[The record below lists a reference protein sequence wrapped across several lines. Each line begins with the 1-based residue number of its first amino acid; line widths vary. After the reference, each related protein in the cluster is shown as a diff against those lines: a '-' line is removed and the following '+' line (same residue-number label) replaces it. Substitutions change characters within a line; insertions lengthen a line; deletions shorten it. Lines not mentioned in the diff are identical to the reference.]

1 MHPLLGCVVLLLIAA
16 AVVIALVAAV
26 ASMKKGSTH
35 GSGGLGNALQNLE
48 GLFVESKK
56 NVVEAQQ
63 HEESDADESGDPPE
77 K

>member
-16 AVVIALVAAV
+16 AVVIGLGAAIGW
-26 ASMKKGSTH
+26 MKKGSTH
-35 GSGGLGNALQNLE
+35 GSGNLGNALQNLE

-56 NVVEAQQ
+56 NVIEAQQ
-63 HEESDADESGDPPE
+63 REEEESDASGDPPQ

>member
-1 MHPLLGCVVLLLIAA
+1 VHPLLGCVVLLLIGA
-16 AVVIALVAAV
+16 AVVIGLVLAIS
-26 ASMKKGSTH
+26 SMKKDSTH

-56 NVVEAQQ
+56 NVIEAQRR
-63 HEESDADESGDPPE
+63 EESEEDESGDPPE